1 MTLHATVLAGVALIA
16 GATLAGA
23 WISSRTGRMP
33 SAALRIAGVLLLAVV
48 IGDLLPDIGHDL
60 PGSGV
65 PGWGAAGAAAAGFAI
80 AGMLA
85 RRGCACASKPAASA
99 DPAGLADLGQAG
111 SRCASNGNNTGWGA
125 TAALAVHRTLEGAAV
140 SLAASA
146 AVIAALVVHAAA
158 EGFALAALL
167 RAGRQRRAP
176 LLLVACVSPVAG
188 AFGVSL
194 ISVPAAVSVLLTCVI
209 AGVLT
214 RSALT
219 AWQAARSRA
228 AGQPANPRPLA
239 RQPESRPD
247 DANIGYVNFI

>member
-1 MTLHATVLAGVALIA
+1 MTLHTTVLAGVVLIA

-33 SAALRIAGVLLLAVV
+33 SAALRIAGVLLIAVV
-48 IGDLLPDIGHDL
+48 LGDLLPDIGHDL
-60 PGSGV
+60 PGSRV
-65 PGWGAAGAAAAGFAI
+65 PWWGAAGAAVAGFAI
-80 AGMLA
+80 AGVLA
-85 RRGCACASKPAASA
+85 RHGCACASKPA
-99 DPAGLADLGQAG
+99 DRAGPTGPTGPGQAG
-111 SRCASNGNNTGWGA
+111 SRCARTGTGTGWGA

-140 SLAASA
+140 SLAGSA

-167 RAGRQRRAP
+167 RAGRQRLAP

-194 ISVPAAVSVLLTCVI
+194 IGVPAAVSVLLTCVI

-219 AWQAARSRA
+219 AWRAARSRPAHA
-228 AGQPANPRPLA
+228 AERPHTAQSPRRTMSISA
-239 RQPESRPD
+239 M
-247 DANIGYVNFI
+247 